1 MAIATPAD
9 ILLVLVLLLL
19 QTIAVG
25 VGSGISAHI
34 AGLSSDN
41 GGVQTRLLHYIGSL
55 LLV

>member
-1 MAIATPAD
+1 M
-9 ILLVLVLLLL
+9 LVLLLL